1 MFGTPLIHPEGK
13 TVTKQEEGNDAQSDK
28 AGDALLLALTA
39 IRARW
44 SIETVAYLFCFLFV
58 LL

>member
-28 AGDALLLALTA
+28 AGDALLLAL
-39 IRARW
+39 I
-44 SIETVAYLFCFLFV
+44 SSFSFHVAVPFSSEAWGRRCV
-58 LL
+58 